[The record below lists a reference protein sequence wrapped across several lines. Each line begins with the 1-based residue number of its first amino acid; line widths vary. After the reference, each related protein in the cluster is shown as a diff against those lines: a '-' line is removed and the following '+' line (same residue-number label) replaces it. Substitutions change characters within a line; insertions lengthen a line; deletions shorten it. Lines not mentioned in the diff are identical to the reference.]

1 MCEDFC
7 FTNTTQKTLKTSKKI
22 FQFIRWMRKLHNQE
36 FLLKG
41 IDGNMRC
48 KLLQKRSTGKTTERS
63 KHLRHFAIEK
73 YIFSEL
79 NRCIFQISLKYIT
92 LVFSKITLYTKIK
105 IFDPLP
111 PPSAKTFLKFLTCP
125 SWKGGT
131 CPVCRVSHRCWEH
144 RGLFKIWWGILKSIR
159 GGAWEGLKMLLTNT
173 CEGVHLIVKLPAI
186 SL

>member
-1 MCEDFC
+1 MDEKKLYLGISAERYQ
-7 FTNTTQKTLKTSKKI
+7 QKHEMQVPSKKVYWKSNRMC
-22 FQFIRWMRKLHNQE
+22 QTLATYCHWK
-36 FLLKG
+36 
-41 IDGNMRC
+41 D
-48 KLLQKRSTGKTTERS
+48 
-63 KHLRHFAIEK
+63 
-73 YIFSEL
+73 IFSEL
-79 NRCIFQISLKYIT
+79 NRCIFQISLKYIK

-159 GGAWEGLKMLLTNT
+159 GGAWEGLKMLLTNS